1 MKTKGALVWDFHQPW
16 SIEPIEIGDP
26 RRGEVKVAMEA
37 AGLCHSDHHLMTGD
51 IPMADFPILGGH
63 EGAGVVVELG
73 PDVEGLAVGD
83 HVVMS
88 FIPSCGVCPACQ
100 SGLRN
105 LCDLGAGLLSGASVS
120 DGSFRVQTQ
129 GRNVIPM
136 SLIGTFAPY
145 VVAHHS
151 SVVKIDKDIPFDV
164 AALVGCGVTT
174 GYGSAVRSADVRPGQ
189 DVAVIGIGGVGT
201 GALQGAAIAGA
212 RRIFAIDPVAWKRE
226 QAVAFGATATYP
238 DVAAAYAGI
247 AEATRGRMCH
257 KVIVTVGRADGQ
269 DTESW
274 LQLTGKGGT
283 CVVTAMGGVLDNDT
297 KLNLAGLTLL
307 QKSLQGSL
315 FGGGNPQRDI
325 PEILELYRLG
335 KLRLDEM
342 VTRGYRLEQI
352 NEAYRDMLEGRNI
365 RGVIRF
371 TEADRN

>member
-1 MKTKGALVWDFHQPW
+1 
-16 SIEPIEIGDP
+16 
-26 RRGEVKVAMEA
+26 
-37 AGLCHSDHHLMTGD
+37 
-51 IPMADFPILGGH
+51 
-63 EGAGVVVELG
+63 
-73 PDVEGLAVGD
+73 
-83 HVVMS
+83 
-88 FIPSCGVCPACQ
+88 
-100 SGLRN
+100 
-105 LCDLGAGLLSGASVS
+105 
-120 DGSFRVQTQ
+120 
-129 GRNVIPM
+129 M

-145 VVAHHS
+145 VVAHHT
-151 SVVKIDKDIPFDV
+151 SVVKIGKDIPFEV

-226 QAVAFGATATYP
+226 QAAAFGATTTYP
-238 DVAAAYAGI
+238 DITAAYAGI

-342 VTRGYRLEQI
+342 VTRKYRLEQI
-352 NEAYRDMLEGRNI
+352 NDAYRDMLEGRNI

-371 TEADRN
+371 TEADR